1 MIQIAGIAAVCLL
14 LTVLLRKENPTFALL
29 VTVAGAGLLFYTVS
43 KLAGSAFGILGDLK
57 TAAGDTGAYIDLM
70 FKILGI
76 SIVTQVVCDV
86 CRDNGA
92 SAISFSN
99 GDSSQ
104 NSGTVPTATAISNG
118 DRNCDGTCKMKRFVL
133 TFLLLLAL
141 PGCALPPS
149 RRSPATVIARRCP
162 GMTCRRSKS
171 WGTTQTACWSS
182 WDWMIL
188 TLRR

>member
-70 FKILGI
+70 ILGI

-92 SAISFSN
+92 SALA
-99 GDSSQ
+99 SQ
-104 NSGTVPTATAISNG
+104 TETAAKIL
-118 DRNCDGTCKMKRFVL
+118 VL
-133 TFLLLLAL
+133 SLLLPLFQ
-141 PGCALPPS
+141 
-149 RRSPATVIARRCP
+149 TVI
-162 GMTCRRSKS
+162 GIVTGLVK
-171 WGTTQTACWSS
+171 
-182 WDWMIL
+182 
-188 TLRR
+188 